1 MYFPGV
7 HLYLG
12 VRTETKPWAASPCVG
27 GEAQGSLCG
36 ELSGCL
42 GAVSSFGPS
51 PCLLSLL
58 SQPLLSI
65 SQEVRPSHQSSAL
78 PAARHPK

>member
-42 GAVSSFGPS
+42 GAVSSFWSISLPS
-51 PCLLSLL
+51 VSSFSLLSLSPFPL
-58 SQPLLSI
+58 PQP
-65 SQEVRPSHQSSAL
+65 
-78 PAARHPK
+78 HPHNATQ